1 LNFFVLFSVAERAMH
16 WQDRVRQALKQ
27 KDVEM
32 ALLEFSMYQ
41 QKKDAAK
48 DPQDRK
54 VKRSKVKK
62 ESADSSAQLTPSSSD
77 AGSDTGNVSDN
88 DVEMKLS

>member
-1 LNFFVLFSVAERAMH
+1 MH

-32 ALLEFSMYQ
+32 VLLEFSMHQ
-41 QKKDAAK
+41 QKKDGVKDAAALSQERKQKRAKNKTK
-48 DPQDRK
+48 DNPDL
-54 VKRSKVKK
+54 
-62 ESADSSAQLTPSSSD
+62 SAHLTPSSSD

-88 DVEMKLS
+88 EVDMKLS

>member
-1 LNFFVLFSVAERAMH
+1 MH

-32 ALLEFSMYQ
+32 ALMEFSMYQ
-41 QKKDAAK
+41 QKKDAAAK

-54 VKRSKVKK
+54 QKRSKVKK
-62 ESADSSAQLTPSSSD
+62 ENADSSAQLTPSSSD

-88 DVEMKLS
+88 EIEMKL

>member
-1 LNFFVLFSVAERAMH
+1 MH

-32 ALLEFSMYQ
+32 ALLEFSMHQ
-41 QKKDAAK
+41 HKKESIAK
-48 DPQDRK
+48 DSAGVLSQERK
-54 VKRSKVKK
+54 QKRSKVKAK
-62 ESADSSAQLTPSSSD
+62 ENPDSSAQLTPSSSD

-88 DVEMKLS
+88 DVDMKPS